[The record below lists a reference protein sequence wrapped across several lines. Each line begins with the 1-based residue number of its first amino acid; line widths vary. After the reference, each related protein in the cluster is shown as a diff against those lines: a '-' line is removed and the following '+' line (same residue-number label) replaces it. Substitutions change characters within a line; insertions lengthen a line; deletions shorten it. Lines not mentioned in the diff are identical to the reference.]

1 MLEQPSQNVTRLQLQ
16 RQSTERTAHIHPLV
30 TNATIPV
37 VTTPLNCLRCHRR
50 GLCCVVVSQRQINH
64 TDSQHV
70 CPQAV
75 VGYLRR
81 IDHTTRPEA
90 LPLVASHCG
99 TVGIAS
105 AGRAQS
111 NNRHG
116 SGVCVRQAGNRPL
129 VQLGLFGS
137 TDRILIPSVSSVLAC
152 LLQLGI
158 GGFVSVGQQIHT
170 QVHGLP
176 ECRDLEH
183 STSQP
188 RAVLHRLDQGP
199 HGLQVLGAHLLV
211 LAGLFCLLGNLLQ
224 LADRRLKVLQL
235 ALLVHQLDLGLPNL
249 LDALSTLIVERGH
262 LGGSLLLDGVFAR
275 SVIASSTGFLDQI
288 FNNQETLPPLLLKGS
303 SLLFTLFG
311 RESDGVLELP
321 VTLRGTCGL
330 MGFDGRRRDGGGRV
344 LFQLQRSEF
353 VLPGL
358 RDARLQSTRRSDQ
371 SPGRQRSA
379 AGRHSPQK
387 LQLPSCTTALLRS
400 LFDDALEH

>member
-99 TVGIAS
+99 TVGIAN

-111 NNRHG
+111 NDRHG
-116 SGVCVRQAGNRPL
+116 SSVCLRQAGNRPL

-183 STSQP
+183 SPSQP
-188 RAVLHRLDQGP
+188 WAVLHRLNKSP
-199 HGLQVLGAHLLV
+199 HGLQILGTQLLV
-211 LAGLFCLLGNLLQ
+211 LASLLRLLGHLVQLAEGRFQILQ
-224 LADRRLKVLQL
+224 LLF
-235 ALLVHQLDLGLPNL
+235 LVHQFNLRLPHC
-249 LDALSTLIVERGH
+249 LDALGPLRVQWRH
-262 LGGSLLLDGVFAR
+262 LSG
-275 SVIASSTGFLDQI
+275 
-288 FNNQETLPPLLLKGS
+288 PLLL
-303 SLLFTLFG
+303 
-311 RESDGVLELP
+311 
-321 VTLRGTCGL
+321 
-330 MGFDGRRRDGGGRV
+330 
-344 LFQLQRSEF
+344 
-353 VLPGL
+353 
-358 RDARLQSTRRSDQ
+358 
-371 SPGRQRSA
+371 
-379 AGRHSPQK
+379 HSI
-387 LQLPSCTTALLRS
+387 LA
-400 LFDDALEH
+400 